1 MNAEAGAGPPSDQ
14 RTPWWRR
21 RSDLLAVLALI
32 VASFVFTTE
41 QVTEHEM
48 MSPID
53 EYQYVG
59 YYANVADNGIVR
71 RGEAMPLYAR
81 RYMVC
86 NGVRNI
92 PEMPPNPEA
101 CRKPDSVG
109 YPIQGGT
116 TADLYTPLYFG
127 ATRLLAQPFIWAGVD
142 FVSAGRLVGGF
153 WLSLGAVLLYL
164 AMRRG
169 KVPVPVAVG
178 LNLVMVGSLA
188 AYWGNTYISTDATA
202 LAAGGLAALLT
213 MQALD
218 GRRRSLVLLP
228 LAGAVATLF
237 KLQNLIGFVAAA
249 MVLVLAAAYGA
260 SQQPGGALAR
270 VRAFVT
276 DRRTLSAVA
285 TVVGSIVVQG
295 GWIAL
300 RSALAV
306 GEQPKFGFGAPL
318 EGSNLVVEL
327 GNFLPTLGGGALA
340 PYATGP
346 ATLPVYAV
354 ATALAI
360 GGCVGLALSAGLPT
374 LRRFVGLSTAL
385 TAVLAAPALAIVVG
399 IVENN
404 YVPLPS
410 RYAHSLLPWALLSAG
425 LLLGRPRPW
434 LRCTVLALGGVTWG
448 LALMMGEA

>member
-1 MNAEAGAGPPSDQ
+1 M
-14 RTPWWRR
+14 
-21 RSDLLAVLALI
+21 
-32 VASFVFTTE
+32 ASIVFTTA

-59 YYANVADNGIVR
+59 YYANVADHGIVR
-71 RGEAMPLYAR
+71 RGEAMPLFAR

-92 PEMPPNPEA
+92 PEMPPNPQA
-101 CRKPDSVG
+101 CRKPNSVG
-109 YPIQGGT
+109 YPIEGGT

-127 ATRLLAQPFIWAGVD
+127 VTRTLAQPLIWAGVD

-153 WLSLGAVLLYL
+153 WLSLGAVFLYF
-164 AMRRG
+164 AMRRRS
-169 KVPVPVAVG
+169 VPVPVAVG

-213 MQALD
+213 IQALD
-218 GRRRSLVLLP
+218 GRRRALVLLP
-228 LAGAVATLF
+228 LAAAVATLF
-237 KLQNLIGFVAAA
+237 KLQNLIGFGAAA
-249 MVLVLAAAYGA
+249 LVLVLTAIYEAA
-260 SQQPGGALAR
+260 QRPGGARAR
-270 VRAFVT
+270 LRAFAT
-276 DRRTLSAVA
+276 DRRTLSAAA
-285 TVVGSIVVQG
+285 TILGSIVAQG

-306 GEQPKFGFGAPL
+306 GEQPKFGFGEPL
-318 EGSNLVVEL
+318 VGSNLVVEL
-327 GNFLPTLGGGALA
+327 GNFLPSLGGGALA

-346 ATLPVYAV
+346 ESLPVYAV

-360 GGCVGLALSAGLPT
+360 GGCVGLALSAGTAPA
-374 LRRFVGLSTAL
+374 RRIVGASTAL
-385 TAVLAAPALAIVVG
+385 VAVLAAPALAIVVG

-410 RYAHSLLPWALLSAG
+410 RYAHSLLPWALLSAA
-425 LLLGRPRPW
+425 LLIGTPRPW
-434 LRCTVLALGGVTWG
+434 LRYALLGLGGVTWG